1 MIISTLTIIF
11 LLVLHLFPKRIR
23 EKVLARIKRV
33 FARIRSRIR
42 GPKYGKAQYIYF
54 HKLVFVQWSASMGID
69 DGLFVYLC
77 CYDR

>member
-33 FARIRSRIR
+33 FARIRYRIR
-42 GPKYGKAQYIYF
+42 GPKYNKT
-54 HKLVFVQWSASMGID
+54 L
-69 DGLFVYLC
+69 
-77 CYDR
+77 

>member
-33 FARIRSRIR
+33 FAKIRYRIR
-42 GPKYGKAQYIYF
+42 GPKYSKQ
-54 HKLVFVQWSASMGID
+54 L
-69 DGLFVYLC
+69 
-77 CYDR
+77 